1 MALTDLKSAVL
12 NTSRS
17 MVQEGIAYGSQG
29 NVSALDRETGLI
41 LITPSAIPYD
51 EMRIDDIVTIDK
63 SGKVIEGNRK
73 PTGEVPLHLIFYNK
87 RPDVGAVVHCHAP
100 YASVF
105 AGLDETIPIILTEAA
120 AYLSGPVPVA
130 PYCTPGTVDL
140 AEIALRTMGDEGV
153 AVLLSHHG
161 LITVGLNLGH
171 AFDATRAV
179 EEMARLVVRTR
190 SMNMKPVEL
199 DPEEARYM
207 RNYYLKKYR
216 PTKN

>member
-12 NTSRS
+12 KTAHS

-29 NVSALDRETGLI
+29 NVSVLDRETELV

-51 EMRIDDIVTIDK
+51 EMCIDDIVTIDK

-73 PTGEVPLHLIFYNK
+73 PTSEVPLHLIFYNR

-100 YASVF
+100 YATVF
-105 AGLDETIPIILTEAA
+105 AGLDEEIPIILTEAA

-130 PYCTPGTVDL
+130 PYCKPGTADL
-140 AEIALRTMGDEGV
+140 AEIAFSTMGNEGV

-161 LITVGLNLGH
+161 LITVGLNLDH
-171 AFDATRAV
+171 AFDATRAA

-190 SMNMKPVEL
+190 SMNMKPKKL
-199 DPEEARYM
+199 DPEEAQYM

-216 PTKN
+216 PDKK

>member
-12 NTSRS
+12 KTARS

-29 NVSALDRETGLI
+29 NVSALDRETGLV

-51 EMRIDDIVTIDK
+51 EMCINDIVTIDK

-73 PTGEVPLHLIFYNK
+73 PTSEVPFHLIFYNR

-100 YASVF
+100 YATVF
-105 AGLDETIPIILTEAA
+105 AGLDEEIPIILTEAA

-130 PYCTPGTVDL
+130 PYCKPGTVDL
-140 AEIALRTMGDEGV
+140 AEIAFSTMGDEGV

-161 LITVGLNLGH
+161 LITVGLNLDH
-171 AFDATRAV
+171 AFDATRAA

-190 SMNMKPVEL
+190 SMNMKPKKL
-199 DPEEARYM
+199 DPEEAQHM

-216 PTKN
+216 PDKK

>member
-1 MALTDLKSAVL
+1 MALANLKSAVL
-12 NTSRS
+12 KTARS

-29 NVSALDRETGLI
+29 NISVLDRETELV

-51 EMRIDDIVTIDK
+51 EMCIDDIVTIDK

-73 PTGEVPLHLIFYNK
+73 PTSEVPLHLIFYNR

-100 YASVF
+100 YATVF
-105 AGLDETIPIILTEAA
+105 AGLDEEIPIILTEAA

-130 PYCTPGTVDL
+130 PYRKPGTADL
-140 AEIALRTMGDEGV
+140 AEIAISTMGNEGV

-161 LITVGLNLGH
+161 LITVGLNLDH
-171 AFDATRAV
+171 AFDATRAA

-190 SMNMKPVEL
+190 SMNMKPKKL
-199 DPEEARYM
+199 DPDEAQYM

-216 PTKN
+216 PDKK